1 MIRLCLVSQMKKTT
15 AANTNVAL
23 KNPWKPIST
32 PPPRGTD
39 SRSIQ
44 NLPVLGS
51 TVESFSRSSSSMTAI
66 MLEEA
71 LNNENKK
78 NAESERRS
86 LQDIQREQ
94 EFAKWWEE
102 ESRRVQNEMKIL
114 TTLRGSTSKGSG
126 SRGGGRRRGSRQNEL
141 KKKIATS

>member
-1 MIRLCLVSQMKKTT
+1 
-15 AANTNVAL
+15 
-23 KNPWKPIST
+23 
-32 PPPRGTD
+32 
-39 SRSIQ
+39 
-44 NLPVLGS
+44 
-51 TVESFSRSSSSMTAI
+51 MTAI